1 MRYAIALFIAL
12 TLIFPRNAKAETQEN
27 AAAATSRAAIGVIIP
42 EISLTDT
49 NGSVVNLAAYR
60 GKPLLISLVYTAC
73 TDVCPSIIENLYPSI
88 EIAQSSLGVDSF
100 SIITVGFD
108 TVNDTPQRMR
118 SFARSRGVDLP
129 NWHFLSGDAASVDAL
144 AKAVGFTIVPSAGGF
159 DHMAQVSVVDAKGV
173 IYQQIAGGVF
183 SPPAVVE
190 PLKDLIYDR
199 EKPITSLSGIV
210 NRVKLFCTVYNP
222 NTGRYY
228 FNYSLFISLAIG
240 LGCLLFVFGWLL
252 KEFRRSGGVG
262 PGQA

>member
-1 MRYAIALFIAL
+1 MRYAIALLIAL
-12 TLIFPRNAKAETQEN
+12 TFIFPGNAKAETPEN
-27 AAAATSRAAIGVIIP
+27 TAAAASRAAIGAQIP
-42 EISLTDT
+42 DVSLTDS
-49 NGSVVNLAAYR
+49 NGAPVSLANYR

-88 EIAQSSLGVDSF
+88 EVAQSSLGIDSF

-108 TVNDTPQRMR
+108 TVHDTPARMR

-144 AKAVGFTIVPSAGGF
+144 ANAVGFTIVPSSGGF
-159 DHMAQVSVVDAKGV
+159 DHMAQVSVVDSGGV

-199 EKPITSLSGIV
+199 RKPMTSLAGIID
-210 NRVKLFCTVYNP
+210 RVKLFCTVYNP

-252 KEFRRSGGVG
+252 KEFRRSGGTG